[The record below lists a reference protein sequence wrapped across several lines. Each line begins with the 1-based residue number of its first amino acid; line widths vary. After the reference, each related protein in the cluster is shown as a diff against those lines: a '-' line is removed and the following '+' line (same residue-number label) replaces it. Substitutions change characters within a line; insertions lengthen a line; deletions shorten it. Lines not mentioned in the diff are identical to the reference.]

1 VVVVKG
7 VLFLEDHVNLFFT
20 EVQVQVVQEDI
31 VKIFLI
37 LQQAVCLFLLKAIQ
51 SQLVVVGVP

>member
-1 VVVVKG
+1 VVVKG
-7 VLFLEDHVNLFFT
+7 VLFLEGHVNQFFT
-20 EVQVQVVQEDI
+20 VVQVQVVQEDI

-51 SQLVVVGVP
+51 SQLVVVEVP